1 VSMMREDCIV
11 CGSEDLVHLAF
22 VERVPISCNT
32 PAPSKRAALDVERG
46 DIALTGCRGCGHV
59 FNRAFDPDRIAY
71 GHGYENAL
79 DFSPRFRRYAEE
91 TVRRLVGRHGLQ
103 GRRIAEIG
111 CGHGA
116 FLRQVCEAGGNHG
129 TGFDP
134 GRPDGPE
141 EQAGAGTIRI
151 LGRPY
156 RAEDGASADLVCARH
171 VLEHF
176 AEPMT
181 LLRMIAAG
189 RRDLACFIEVPD
201 GSFTLD
207 RLGIWDLIYEHVS
220 YFTPS
225 SLGTALRQAGFSVN
239 DMQSSFGGQF
249 LWAEAFVASSPEPMI
264 KVDDRTLSLFET
276 YPDRHRAM
284 VGAWADFIENAR
296 LKHRRI
302 ALWGAGSKGITF
314 LNVLGVRAGQGID
327 LAVDINPRKTGT
339 HVAGTGQRIVQP
351 SDLAAE
357 PPDLVLIMNPEYTDE
372 IAGMLAAVGVAAEIQ
387 AVSGCLPA

>member
-1 VSMMREDCIV
+1 
-11 CGSEDLVHLAF
+11 
-22 VERVPISCNT
+22 
-32 PAPSKRAALDVERG
+32 
-46 DIALTGCRGCGHV
+46 
-59 FNRAFDPDRIAY
+59 
-71 GHGYENAL
+71 
-79 DFSPRFRRYAEE
+79 
-91 TVRRLVGRHGLQ
+91 
-103 GRRIAEIG
+103 
-111 CGHGA
+111 
-116 FLRQVCEAGGNHG
+116 
-129 TGFDP
+129 
-134 GRPDGPE
+134 
-141 EQAGAGTIRI
+141 
-151 LGRPY
+151 
-156 RAEDGASADLVCARH
+156 
-171 VLEHF
+171 
-176 AEPMT
+176 
-181 LLRMIAAG
+181 
-189 RRDLACFIEVPD
+189 
-201 GSFTLD
+201 
-207 RLGIWDLIYEHVS
+207 
-220 YFTPS
+220 
-225 SLGTALRQAGFSVN
+225 
-239 DMQSSFGGQF
+239 MQSSFGGQF
-249 LWAEAFVASSPEPMI
+249 LWAEASVASSPEPMI